1 MNIMNK
7 EDLLKMIEDD
17 DLGLL
22 SIKPVNSSIMTAD
35 ERLVSSFQEINDF
48 FLKEGREPVSGGN
61 IREHQIATRL
71 KSLRE
76 DSAKAA
82 SLSEYDEFGLLKTEQ
97 KIITSLEDIFQ
108 DDELG
113 LLDKT
118 DESLFQIEHVPVIV
132 PEREDPDFIA
142 RRRPC
147 VDFDQYEPLFHECH
161 KELASGTRKLI
172 PFVESQMSAGDF
184 FVLDGVLLLLVRIY
198 DPYRGNSNKINR
210 RTYCIFE
217 NGTESNA
224 LLRSLGKGLSENGF
238 AVSAGQEGKKGSLF
252 EASQDVIDEDI
263 KTGFIYILKS
273 LTKDEKI
280 QGLGNV
286 YKIGF
291 SNIPVEER
299 IKNAVNEPTYLMAPV
314 SIVSTFECYNF
325 NPQKLEQLLHN
336 FFGSACL
343 NVDIFDMKNQR
354 HSPREWFVA
363 PLPVIEKS
371 IELIIS
377 GSIVNYKYDANRE
390 RIVLRSF
397 SEEKRD

>member
-1 MNIMNK
+1 MNK
-7 EDLLKMIEDD
+7 EDLLKMIQDD
-17 DLGLL
+17 DLDLL
-22 SIKPVNSSIMTAD
+22 SIKPENSPIMTAD
-35 ERLVSSFQEINDF
+35 ERLILSFQEVNNF
-48 FLKEGREPVSGGN
+48 VRENKREPVSGGD
-61 IREHQIATRL
+61 IREHQLATRL

-76 DSAKAA
+76 DKEKAG
-82 SLSEYDEFGLLKTEQ
+82 SLSGYDEFGLLKTEQ
-97 KIITSLEDIFQ
+97 KTIVSLEDIFQ

-132 PEREDPDFIA
+132 SERDDPDFIA

-147 VDFDQYEPLFHECH
+147 ADFEQYELLFQACH
-161 KELASGTRKLI
+161 KELASGIRKLI

-184 FVLDGVLLLLVRIY
+184 FVLDGVLLLLVKIY

-238 AVSAGQEGKKGSLF
+238 AVSAGSEPKKGSLF
-252 EASQDVIDEDI
+252 EASQEVIEEDI

-299 IKNAVNEPTYLMAPV
+299 IKNAVNEPTYLMAPA

-343 NVDIFDMKNQR
+343 NIDIFDAKNQR
-354 HSPREWFVA
+354 HSPREWFIA
-363 PLPVIEKS
+363 PLPIIEKS

-377 GSIVNYKYDANRE
+377 GAIINYKYDVVRE
-390 RIVLRSF
+390 EIILR
-397 SEEKRD
+397 

>member
-1 MNIMNK
+1 MNR
-7 EDLLKMIEDD
+7 EDLLKMIQDD
-17 DLGLL
+17 DLDLL
-22 SIKPVNSSIMTAD
+22 SIKPTNSSTMTTD
-35 ERLVSSFQEINDF
+35 ERLISSFQEINRF
-48 FLKEGREPVSGGN
+48 MQEKGREPISGGD
-61 IREHQIATRL
+61 IREHQLATRL
-71 KSLRE
+71 KSFRE
-76 DSAKAA
+76 DKVKAE
-82 SLSEYDEFGLLKTEQ
+82 SLSEYDEFGLLKAEQ
-97 KIITSLEDIFQ
+97 KPITSLDDIFQ
-108 DDELG
+108 DDEFG
-113 LLDKT
+113 LLDKA

-147 VDFDQYEPLFHECH
+147 VDFEQYELLFKKCHE
-161 KELASGTRKLI
+161 ELSVGIRTLI
-172 PFVESQMSAGDF
+172 PFVESQMSPGDF
-184 FVLDGVLLLLVRIY
+184 FVLDGVLLLLVKIY

-238 AVSAGQEGKKGSLF
+238 AVSAGSEPKKGSLF
-252 EASQDVIDEDI
+252 DVSQEVIENDI

-273 LTKDEKI
+273 LTRDERI
-280 QGLGNV
+280 QGLGDV

-314 SIVSTFECYNF
+314 KIVSTFECYNF

-343 NVDIFDMKNQR
+343 NIDIFDAKNQR

-363 PLPVIEKS
+363 PLPIIEKT

-377 GSIVNYKYDANRE
+377 GAIVNYKYNNKE
-390 RIVLRSF
+390 GKIILR
-397 SEEKRD
+397 

>member
-1 MNIMNK
+1 M
-7 EDLLKMIEDD
+7 
-17 DLGLL
+17 
-22 SIKPVNSSIMTAD
+22 
-35 ERLVSSFQEINDF
+35 
-48 FLKEGREPVSGGN
+48 
-61 IREHQIATRL
+61 
-71 KSLRE
+71 RE
-76 DSAKAA
+76 DKTKAE
-82 SLSEYDEFGLLKTEQ
+82 SLLGYDEFGLLKTER
-97 KIITSLEDIFQ
+97 KDITSLDDIFQ
-108 DDELG
+108 DDEFG

-118 DESLFQIEHVPVIV
+118 DESLFQMEHVPVVV
-132 PEREDPDFIA
+132 PEREYPDFIA

-147 VDFDQYEPLFHECH
+147 ADFEQYEVLFQECH
-161 KELASGTRKLI
+161 KELASGERKLI
-172 PFVESQMSAGDF
+172 PFVESQVSAGDF

-224 LLRSLGKGLSENGF
+224 LLRSLGKALSENGF
-238 AVSAGQEGKKGSLF
+238 AVSAGLTPKKGSLF
-252 EASQDVIDEDI
+252 ETTQEVLEEDV

-273 LTKDEKI
+273 LAKDERI
-280 QGLGNV
+280 QGLNNL

-291 SNIPVEER
+291 SNIPVEDR
-299 IKNAVNEPTYLMAPV
+299 IKNAAQEPTYLMAPV

-343 NVDIFDMKNQR
+343 NIDIFDTKNQR
-354 HSPREWFVA
+354 HSPREWFIA

-377 GSIVNYKYDANRE
+377 GAIVNYKYDADKQE
-390 RIVLRSF
+390 IVLR
-397 SEEKRD
+397 